1 MRERHAGPY
10 DTRMSNP
17 LTAPIRFWK
26 MHGAGNDFVVFDTD
40 ALDVSDDRWG
50 ALAVEMCDRHQGV
63 GADGI
68 ILVQPSTVAD
78 RKMRIF
84 NADGSDG
91 VMCVNGIRCF
101 AKYAIDRGLVAPS
114 GGRMTVETGP
124 GIVTVEPFRATDGTV
139 DRVRVTVSVPG
150 LDPAASGVRIE
161 QPGPVL
167 DLPVTV
173 SDAQGESTQHV
184 AIVSMGNPHAV
195 QFIDGAPA
203 DYPLHRIGP
212 LMEHHPVF
220 SQRTNYEVVRVVD
233 RAHIDM
239 RVWERGVGETQ
250 ACGSGACAVVV
261 AARLRGQVDDRV
273 DVRVPGGTLE
283 IEWNGAGAVVLTG
296 PVVRVFESE
305 WTR

>member
-1 MRERHAGPY
+1 
-10 DTRMSNP
+10 MSS
-17 LTAPIRFWK
+17 PIPPFAFWK
-26 MHGAGNDFVVFDTD
+26 MHGAGNDFVVVETD
-40 ALDVSDDRWG
+40 ALDVSDEAWG
-50 ALAVEMCDRHQGV
+50 ELAIEVCDRHKGV
-63 GADGI
+63 GSDGL

-101 AKYAIDRGLVAPS
+101 AKFSIDRGLVTTAD
-114 GGRMTVETGP
+114 GRMTVETGP
-124 GIVTVEPFRATDGTV
+124 GVIPVQAFRAEDGTV
-139 DRVRVTVSVPG
+139 ARVQVTAAIPN
-150 LDPAASGVRIE
+150 LDPAASGVAAE
-161 QPGPVL
+161 QRPPVL
-167 DLPVTV
+167 DLPVTTT
-173 SDAQGESTQHV
+173 DAQGDSTQHV

-195 QFIDGAPA
+195 QFLDEGTPA
-203 DYPLHRIGP
+203 EYPLARIGP

-220 SQRTNYEVVRVVD
+220 TQRTNYEVVRVVD

-261 AARLRGQVDDRV
+261 AARLRGEVDDRV

-283 IEWNGAGAVVLTG
+283 IEWNGHDAVSLTG
-296 PVVRVFESE
+296 PAVRVFESE
-305 WTR
+305 WNR

>member
-1 MRERHAGPY
+1 MKSPV
-10 DTRMSNP
+10 N
-17 LTAPIRFWK
+17 APFSFWK
-26 MHGAGNDFVVFDTD
+26 MHGAGNDFVVVETE
-40 ALDVSDDRWG
+40 ALDVSDAEWG
-50 ALAVEMCDRHQGV
+50 ELAVQVCDRHMGV
-63 GADGI
+63 GADGL
-68 ILVQPSTVAD
+68 ILVQPSKTAD

-101 AKYAIDRGLVAPS
+101 TKFAIDRGLVDAPD
-114 GGRMTVETGP
+114 GRMTVETGP
-124 GIVTVEPFRATDGTV
+124 GAIPVQAFRGEDGAVARVQVTAA
-139 DRVRVTVSVPG
+139 VPD
-150 LDPAASGVRIE
+150 LAPAASGVHVE
-161 QPGPVL
+161 TPAPVL
-167 DLPVTV
+167 DLPVTTT
-173 SDAQGESTQHV
+173 DAQGDSTQHV

-212 LMEHHPVF
+212 LMEHHAVF
-220 SQRTNYEVVRVVD
+220 TQRTNYEVVRVVD

-239 RVWERGVGETQ
+239 RVWERGVGETM

-261 AARLRGQVDDRV
+261 AARLRGEVDDRV

-283 IEWNGAGAVVLTG
+283 IEWNGHDAVSLTG
-296 PVVRVFESE
+296 PAVRVFESE